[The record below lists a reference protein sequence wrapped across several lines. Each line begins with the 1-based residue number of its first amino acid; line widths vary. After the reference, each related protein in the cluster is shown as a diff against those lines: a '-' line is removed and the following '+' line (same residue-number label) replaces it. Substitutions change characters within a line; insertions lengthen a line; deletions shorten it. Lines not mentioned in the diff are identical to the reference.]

1 MAVIGVE
8 IKNQSEFDSGTS
20 WGEFGVYERIDGVVF
35 FGVDPENSANSRIV
49 DLQHAPVG
57 DEGLSLIQLSEP
69 TRLRRISYA
78 VFCLKN
84 KTK

>member
-35 FGVDPENSANSRIV
+35 LV
-49 DLQHAPVG
+49 
-57 DEGLSLIQLSEP
+57 LILKIQR
-69 TRLRRISYA
+69 TRG
-78 VFCLKN
+78 
-84 KTK
+84 